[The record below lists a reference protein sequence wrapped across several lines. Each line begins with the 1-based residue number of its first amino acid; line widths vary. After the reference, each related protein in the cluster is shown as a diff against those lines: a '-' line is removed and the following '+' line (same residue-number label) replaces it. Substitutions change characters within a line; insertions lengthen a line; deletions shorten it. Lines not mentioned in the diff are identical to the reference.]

1 MANQSKMKIIGLFS
15 ELFNSLKPWPS
26 IIWLQ
31 NSLTL
36 EKSILLSN
44 YLENG
49 VCFAV
54 VMGAKRDFFSPTE
67 LVYGADSLYSDGKLI
82 WRGDL
87 IHYVKKYRIC
97 PSNFDI
103 LDIPSK
109 KEGIS
114 EENVM
119 NIWQELYNFYL
130 TEACEASEAPDS
142 RF

>member
-1 MANQSKMKIIGLFS
+1 MEHQSKMKIIGLFS

-26 IIWLQ
+26 IIGRQ

-36 EKSILLSN
+36 QESILVSN

-54 VMGAKRDFFSPTE
+54 VMGAKKDFFTSTD
-67 LVYGADSLYSDGKLI
+67 LVYGADSLYSDGRLI

-87 IHYVKKYRIC
+87 VHYVKKYRIC
-97 PSNFDI
+97 PSNFGI
-103 LDIPSK
+103 LDMQSK
-109 KEGIS
+109 NEGIA
-114 EENVM
+114 EESVM

-130 TEACEASEAPDS
+130 TEACEID
-142 RF
+142 RR